1 MGTTGYLSHR
11 SAPLSSGAFAGKGYS
26 SLVTA
31 PVPPEP
37 VVAPTPVVLAGDPA
51 VLLAPPVPLPVLE
64 VLPVTVVAPPTPVP
78 PVTPAASPAVMPVL
92 PLAALLLESPGPLVS
107 EPSGLEH
114 APQSASMMMP
124 TEARDSR
131 RVRSGE
137 IRIFCMVLPLPV
149 NGGPA
154 TCRNAEF
161 ERSTTH
167 GK

>member
-1 MGTTGYLSHR
+1 
-11 SAPLSSGAFAGKGYS
+11 
-26 SLVTA
+26 
-31 PVPPEP
+31 
-37 VVAPTPVVLAGDPA
+37 
-51 VLLAPPVPLPVLE
+51 PVLE

-114 APQSASMMMP
+114 APQSASMMMT

-167 GK
+167 GKSRGARLAARVVHHGDDTRVRIAEGQGIPTGGAQPH